1 MYGFPQDVELP
12 KTFMESEVI
21 ILENA
26 EFPPL
31 ERNLIAVPFDFL
43 SKVARSVPITTLQ
56 FRFVLIC
63 PQLSREL

>member
-1 MYGFPQDVELP
+1 MYSFPEDVELP
-12 KTFMESEVI
+12 KAFMESEVI

-31 ERNLIAVPFDFL
+31 ERGLLAVPFDFL
-43 SKVARSVPITTLQ
+43 SKVAKSVPITTLQ
-56 FRFVLIC
+56 FPFVLNC